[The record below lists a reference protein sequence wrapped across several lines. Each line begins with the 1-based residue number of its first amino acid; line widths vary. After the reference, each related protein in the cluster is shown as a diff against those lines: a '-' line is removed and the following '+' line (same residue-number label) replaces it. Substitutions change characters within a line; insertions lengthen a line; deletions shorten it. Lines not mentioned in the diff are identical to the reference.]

1 MVELCAN
8 VEHSGISARPGPEL
22 AAKAEVKNRGV
33 VVVKN
38 GDPGPVEDE
47 SSRFIVSN
55 VEVESC
61 RLFLCEKYE
70 AAAWS
75 GGRSGVKGVDEES
88 GGGEEEEI

>member
-1 MVELCAN
+1 MLVGDNGVGDGAENMVELSGN
-8 VEHSGISARPGPEL
+8 VEYCGIGARPGPEL
-22 AAKAEVKNRGV
+22 AAKAAVKDRGV

-61 RLFLCEKYE
+61 RLFLCDKYE
-70 AAAWS
+70 ALA
-75 GGRSGVKGVDEES
+75 
-88 GGGEEEEI
+88 